1 MLCVT
6 GVEATGEARVQLRD
20 CMVRHTGLMEF
31 PAVWASDAT
40 RVSLDACRLVHNQ
53 VGVHVGDAAAVEA
66 RGCELLLSNLG
77 AFRSEHGAH
86 NASLAVHRCLV
97 RGPFPWAGD
106 MRPGRVVATNNSF
119 PGCLTAEEER
129 FADAVRAG
137 AVRKFLNHLSSHDGR
152 DDVAAAPDRLSGHDG
167 RDDVAAAPDRLS
179 SHDGR
184 DDVAAAPGPAVAA
197 RTIAAPTSSEA
208 PMEADGGS
216 ALGDGAHG
224 EAPVAPPLG
233 SAEGRGGVNAPG
245 QDSGSEM
252 EEATDGSES
261 VQDPGESESAADS
274 DESEPIAEPGVDS
287 PGSHPHAELG
297 GEWVPWGG
305 GGGAPEARPG
315 RAVRGAQGPRLWQG
329 FPDLTSRLW
338 ELLKADGVA
347 EAAEALKAQG
357 PRGMVALE
365 EAAKARGMTGLA
377 EDIRAWEPEEPEGGG
392 MGEWLRVRCG
402 DDRARERAGMGGA
415 VDGMM
420 FPTRLRCVPCRGRFS
435 TVLGTLPLHPAQR
448 RRYFPGPARPVL
460 FTPVRTLG
468 GCYLSQGTPSDLFH
482 WPLQVW
488 RRAHLFVG
496 AHAQECECEEDGSAR
511 GWVAR
516 GGGVQ
521 SYR

>member
-20 CMVRHTGLMEF
+20 CLVRHTGLMEF

-40 RVSLDACRLVHNQ
+40 RIFLDACRLVHNQ

-66 RGCELLLSNLG
+66 RGCELLLSCLG

-106 MRPGRVVATNNSF
+106 VRPGRVVATNNSF

-137 AVRKFLNHLSSHDGR
+137 AVRRFLN
-152 DDVAAAPDRLSGHDG
+152 
-167 RDDVAAAPDRLS
+167 RLS

-184 DDVAAAPGPAVAA
+184 DDVAAAPSSAVAA
-197 RTIAAPTSSEA
+197 PAIAALTSGQA

-216 ALGDGAHG
+216 ALGRGAHG

-252 EEATDGSES
+252 EEATDGSEMEEATDGS
-261 VQDPGESESAADS
+261 EASELQDPGASESGADS
-274 DESEPIAEPGVDS
+274 DESIAEPGVDR

-305 GGGAPEARPG
+305 GGGAPEGRPG

-347 EAAEALKAQG
+347 EAAEALKARG
-357 PRGMVALE
+357 PRGMVELE
-365 EAAKARGMTGLA
+365 EEAKTRGMTGLA
-377 EDIRAWEPEEPEGGG
+377 EDIRAWEPEEPQGGG

-435 TVLGTLPLHPAQR
+435 TALSKATLHPAQR
-448 RRYFPGPARPVL
+448 RRYLPRPARPVL
-460 FTPVRTLG
+460 FTPVQTLG
-468 GCYLSQGTPSDLFH
+468 GCCVPQGTPSDLFH

-496 AHAQECECEEDGSAR
+496 AHAQECECEEDGGVR